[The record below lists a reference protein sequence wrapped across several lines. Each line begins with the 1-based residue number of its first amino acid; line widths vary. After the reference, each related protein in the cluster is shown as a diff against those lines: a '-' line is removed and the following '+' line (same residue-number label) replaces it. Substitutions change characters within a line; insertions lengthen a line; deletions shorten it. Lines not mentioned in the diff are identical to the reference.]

1 MKPFVK
7 TLLIGGGTIGLGF
20 IGYKVYKNLIEKN
33 TTSGNTTSGNTNS
46 GGGLVGGTDA
56 SLPPCERSASFP
68 IKVGSVG
75 KQVKEIQKFVNKFGN
90 AGISEDCKYGQITDS
105 RVLNLFRTKNIS
117 YDGGV
122 SKSVYDSVIV
132 PSLRQGKIV
141 TGNILTDTLSW
152 LKG

>member
-20 IGYKVYKNLIEKN
+20 IGYKVYKNLIEK
-33 TTSGNTTSGNTNS
+33 
-46 GGGLVGGTDA
+46 VGGTDA

-141 TGNILTDTLSW
+141 TGNGLRDALSW
-152 LKG
+152 FKG